1 MSKPITQQE
10 YLKMLRHKLVLNINT
25 LQTSDRKSRKI
36 SLAVT
41 KLEEA
46 VLWLNSDLE
55 DLEYDLTN
63 ARKIQEDPQA
73 SLFGSGDG

>member
-1 MSKPITQQE
+1 MSKPVTQQE
-10 YLKMLRHKLVLNINT
+10 YLKMLRHKLVLNMNT

-55 DLEYDLTN
+55 DLEYDLAN